1 MRPRVHRQD
10 HPEDHGMTRLTVRGA
25 DDMETEK
32 TLSNAWDQHVGAEF
46 AGRDADQ
53 AVATM
58 TVESYVNLIP
68 LMIGARGR
76 DGVRDFYANHFLSQL
91 PPDIE
96 IVPVS
101 RTIGQGRV
109 VDELIIRF
117 THSIRMDWLLPGIP
131 PTGKRAEVPFVAI
144 IQFEGDKIAHEHLY
158 WDQASLLVQLDLLDR
173 TLPVRGGEIAAQ
185 VLNPTQP
192 MNELIRRVLSRT
204 GDSVA

>member
-1 MRPRVHRQD
+1 
-10 HPEDHGMTRLTVRGA
+10 
-25 DDMETEK
+25 METEK

-144 IQFEGDKIAHEHLY
+144 IQFESDKIAHEHLY

-192 MNELIRRVLSRT
+192 MNELIRRASNKNR
-204 GDSVA
+204 

>member
-1 MRPRVHRQD
+1 
-10 HPEDHGMTRLTVRGA
+10 
-25 DDMETEK
+25 METED
-32 TLSNAWDQHVGAEF
+32 TLSSLWDKHVGAEF
-46 AGRDADQ
+46 AAKDADQ

-58 TVESYVNLIP
+58 TAESYVNLIP

-101 RTIGQGRV
+101 RTIGQGQV

-117 THSIRMDWLLPGIP
+117 THSIVMDWLLPGVA
-131 PTGKRAEVPFVAI
+131 PTGKHVEFPFVAI
-144 IQFEGDKIAHEHLY
+144 IRFEGDKIKHEHLY

-185 VLNPTQP
+185 MLNPTQP
-192 MNELIRRVLSRT
+192 MNELIRRGGAREASR
-204 GDSVA
+204 

>member
-1 MRPRVHRQD
+1 
-10 HPEDHGMTRLTVRGA
+10 MTRLTVRGA
-25 DDMETEK
+25 DDVETEK

-46 AGRDADQ
+46 AAKDADQ

-76 DGVRDFYANHFLSQL
+76 DEVRDFYANYFVSQL

-109 VDELIIRF
+109 VDELILRF

-131 PTGKRAEVPFVAI
+131 PTGKRVEVPFVAI
-144 IQFEGDKIAHEHLY
+144 IQFESDKIAHEHLY

-192 MNELIRRVLSRT
+192 MNELIHRGLSRT
-204 GDSVA
+204 GDSLA